1 MQEKTKRKVLSGFQ
15 LVLRPIVKILLRYGI
30 SFSEFA
36 ETAKTAFVDVA
47 TSEFGIRGRPT
58 NISRVAVMTG
68 LTRKEVRRLR
78 DKIEDGD
85 DAVEIR
91 TTPIAKILTR
101 WHSEREF
108 LDADGRPVALPFSGT
123 GRSFS
128 ELVKKFGGDVPPGA
142 MRTELKR
149 IGSVE
154 EDSEGRLSVVR
165 RSVVPDDETDYLLT
179 SLVHSV
185 YSLLSA
191 VELNSNPEKSSE
203 HFPQFTAHSMSV
215 RREDLPRLRR
225 ISYERLSDLAA
236 SFDDLFSAYA
246 SVSEELDEQPD
257 RAVAVGMFYF
267 EERDK
272 NAKYKW

>member
-15 LVLRPIVKILLRYGI
+15 LVLRPIVKILLKYGI

-47 TSEFGIRGRPT
+47 TAEFGIRGRPT

-78 DKIEDGD
+78 DKLESGG

-101 WHSEREF
+101 WHSEREY
-108 LDADGRPVALPFSGT
+108 LDADGRPAVLTFSGSE
-123 GRSFS
+123 RSFS
-128 ELVKKFGGDVPPGA
+128 ALVKKFGGDVPPGA

-154 EDSEGRLSVVR
+154 EDSEGRLRVVR
-165 RSVVPDDETDYLLT
+165 RSVVPNDETDYLLT

-185 YSLLSA
+185 YPLLSA
-191 VELNSNPEKSSE
+191 VERNSIRDESTD
-203 HFPQFTAHSMSV
+203 HFPQFTAHSMSIK
-215 RREDLPRLRR
+215 REDFPRLRR

-246 SVSEELDEQPD
+246 SVSEDQDNQEE

>member
-1 MQEKTKRKVLSGFQ
+1 MQEKTKRKVLGGFQ
-15 LVLRPIVKILLRYGI
+15 LVLRPIVKVLLRYGI

-78 DKIEDGD
+78 DKLEDGE
-85 DAVEIR
+85 DAVEIK
-91 TTPIAKILTR
+91 TTPIAKVLTR

-108 LDADGRPVALPFSGT
+108 LDSDGRPAVLAFSGQEK
-123 GRSFS
+123 SFS
-128 ELVKKFGGDVPPGA
+128 ALVKKFAGDVPPGA

-154 EDSEGRLSVVR
+154 ENSEGRLKLVR
-165 RSVVPDDETDYLLT
+165 RSVVPDDETEYLMT

-185 YSLLSA
+185 YPLLSA
-191 VELNSNPEKSSE
+191 VELNSNPEKSPE

-215 RREDLPRLRR
+215 RCEDLPRLRR

-272 NAKYKW
+272 NAKYRW